1 MTRDDPGLSIV
12 WMTAPDAATAER
24 IVRALVDE
32 RLIACANL
40 LPGVTS
46 VYRWEGAVHAEPEV
60 LVIMKTRRDR
70 LAPLFERAAALH
82 PYQVPELVAAPLE
95 AGLPAYCAW
104 MADEA
109 APVGEVK

>member
-1 MTRDDPGLSIV
+1 MTAGDPELSIV
-12 WMTAPDAATAER
+12 WMTVPDAETGER
-24 IVRALVDE
+24 IARTLVDE

-46 VYRWEGAVHAEPEV
+46 VYRWEGAVHAEPEL

-70 LAPLFERAAALH
+70 LARLFERAAELH

-95 AGLPAYCAW
+95 ASLPAYRAW
-104 MADEA
+104 VAAESSEEEA
-109 APVGEVK
+109 